1 MVFRSKKPDF
11 DLSTELEFE
20 EQAPQLRA
28 IAPRLRPDAD
38 IVPQTFRG
46 TTYFVLKDP
55 VTLQFYRVR
64 DTEREILGQ
73 LDGKTTL
80 GEIHDRLRAK
90 YGPEAPSFREL
101 ARFCYMLRHA
111 NLTVGE
117 GGEETR
123 WAVERATKKRNQ
135 QIKQKVTNFMYLTI
149 PLIDPE
155 RFLNATMPY
164 VRWVFTRAVFI
175 IWLLVLGAAG
185 LAFFYNAPEL
195 AQRAN
200 KVLEPGNLLFL
211 YIAFALIKGAHEFGH
226 AFAAKHLGAEV
237 HRMGLM
243 FLIFMPVLYCDA
255 TAIWAF
261 PRKWP
266 KVLVGAAGMMV
277 ELFIASLALFGWL
290 MLEPGTLRTILYNM
304 IFVASVSTVLF
315 NGNPLLRYDAY
326 YILAD
331 LIEIPNLRQRCTDY
345 LKYLCKRYLVG
356 DRVPPNTDSPREK
369 AWFVVYGIA
378 SAIYRCFVVVGITP
392 VHRQPALLPRRHP
405 QHRRGVPVGV
415 RAAGQAGEVHL
426 LRQGDAARAAA
437 GGRRLRRIGLHHRL
451 PGRRPAAQQQ
461 RARPVR
467 AGAAE
472 GGRRPR
478 RVARLPDHR
487 QRRRRRSSVK
497 EGQVLAVLTNE
508 ELDNQLLTKKLEV
521 QGSEARLR
529 QGEVKNRAAAQ
540 AERAN
545 LEALRKDLT
554 ALQQRKDALTIRA
567 PFDGRVIAPD
577 LGRTSGRFVKLGESI
592 LTVASMRTLRVT
604 AVLDNADVPAVRE
617 APPNAVR
624 IKFASDPS
632 QTFTGTIERVDP
644 SATRDVPPKALTNA
658 AGGPVLLD
666 PNAPGD
672 PRALMPWYRVDIA
685 LNAEGQTPPVGSTGT
700 VRFVTGKSPI
710 GQQFWLHFRRILHR
724 RFLI

>member
-1 MVFRSKKPDF
+1 MVFRSSKPDYN
-11 DLSTELEFE
+11 LSTELEFE

-46 TTYFVLKDP
+46 KTYFVLKDP

-135 QIKQKVTNFMYLTI
+135 QIKQKVSNFMYLTI

-155 RFLNATMPY
+155 RFLNAAIPY
-164 VRWVFTRAVFI
+164 VRWVFTRAVFV
-175 IWLLVLGAAG
+175 IWLLVLCSAI
-185 LAFFYNAPEL
+185 LAFAYNAPAL
-195 AQRAN
+195 AQQAN
-200 KVLEPGNLLFL
+200 KVLDPGNLVFL

-237 HRMGLM
+237 HRMGIM

-266 KVLVGAAGMMV
+266 KVLVGAAGIMV

-290 MLEPGTLRTILYNM
+290 MLEPGTVRTILYNM

-331 LIEIPNLRQRCTDY
+331 LIEIPNLRQRSNDY

-356 DRVPPNTDSPREK
+356 DRVPPNADSPRER
-369 AWFVVYGIA
+369 AWFVGYGIA
-378 SAIYRCFVVVGITP
+378 AAIYRCFVVVGILMF
-392 VHRQPALLPRRHP
+392 VASRLFF
-405 QHRRGVPVGV
+405 VGV
-415 RAAGQAGEVHL
+415 ILSLGVACLWVFVPLGKLVKYIFL
-426 LRQGDAARAAA
+426 DKST
-437 GGRRLRRIGLHHRL
+437 
-451 PGRRPAAQQQ
+451 
-461 RARPVR
+461 RPVR
-467 AGAAE
+467 LRAIGVFTVSACLIGFLV
-472 GGRRPR
+472 GG
-478 RVARLPDHR
+478 LPLS
-487 QRRRRRSSVK
+487 SSVRAPCALEPLK
-497 EGQVLAVLTNE
+497 EDVVRAEWPGFLTTVNVGDGDHVTEGQVLAVLSNE
-508 ELDNQLLTKKLEV
+508 ELDNQLLTKEYEV
-521 QGSEARLR
+521 AASQARLR
-529 QGEVKNRAAAQ
+529 QVEVKDRAAAQ
-540 AERAN
+540 AERFN
-545 LEALRKDLT
+545 LESLRKDVA
-554 ALQQRKDALTIRA
+554 ALQERKDALTIRA
-567 PFDGRVIAPD
+567 PFDGVVIAPD
-577 LGRTSGRFVKLGESI
+577 LERVSGRFVKLGESI
-592 LTVASMRTLRVT
+592 LTVASLETLRVT
-604 AVLDNADVPAVRE
+604 AVLDNADVPAVRG
-617 APPNAVR
+617 APPDAVR
-624 IKFASDPS
+624 IKFASNPDR
-632 QTFTGTIERVDP
+632 TFTGTVERVEP
-644 SATRDVPPKALTNA
+644 SATKEAPPMALTNA

-666 PNAPGD
+666 PNAPGGAK
-672 PRALMPWYRVDIA
+672 ALMPWYRVDIV
-685 LNAEGQTPPVGSTGT
+685 LDSGQRILPVGATGT
-700 VRFVTGKSPI
+700 VRFVTGRSPI
-710 GQQFWLHFRRILHR
+710 GHQFWLHFRRILHR